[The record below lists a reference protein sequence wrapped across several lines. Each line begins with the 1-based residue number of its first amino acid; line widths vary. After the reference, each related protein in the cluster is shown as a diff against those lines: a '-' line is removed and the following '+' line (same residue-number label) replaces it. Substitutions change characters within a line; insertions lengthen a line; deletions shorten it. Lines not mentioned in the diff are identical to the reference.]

1 MSPESAKVKHGL
13 LQSCPL
19 SPLLLST
26 AFLAWERRA
35 AEGRRD
41 QTTATVCVDDRTFWH
56 TGDSGTDH
64 KIGKMMQDLDMG
76 KKFNEPFGLL
86 GTTRSSRMRK
96 TTLSPRKEVKT
107 IQELAKYFGAN
118 ISILGIDNDLMNR
131 STQVHSKNME
141 NARKTNQDSKTQKR
155 FGRTVVHEG

>member
-1 MSPESAKVKHGL
+1 MDNLNAQYEGLLCAEDHMSPESAKVKHGL

-107 IQELAKYFGAN
+107 IQELAK
-118 ISILGIDNDLMNR
+118 ISVPTSASWA
-131 STQVHSKNME
+131 ST
-141 NARKTNQDSKTQKR
+141 AT
-155 FGRTVVHEG
+155 